1 MYLSGFQRRLM
12 GAVILGGIILLPI
25 LVIGLANGPADSYTG
40 APGEATCGNCHG
52 TASGNGSLVI
62 SGVPVEYSLKQTYPL
77 TVTIQNTGQ
86 KRWGFEL
93 TALYSDGAK
102 AGTFTIID
110 PLNTQLSHSSALNRD
125 YVKQTADG
133 TFDGT
138 LDGPVSW
145 NFRWIAP
152 NTRLG
157 TVTFYAAGLAADGD
171 MTVTGDSVYTATVAT
186 QSLSCCV
193 HPGDANHNGFAAIQD
208 LTFII
213 KYLYQGGP
221 APVCPAEADFNGD
234 GIINLKDV
242 TDFIRWLY
250 NLGGKPPVCP

>member
-1 MYLSGFQRRLM
+1 MTQPKRKRYFIGFLVF
-12 GAVILGGIILLPI
+12 GVAVLLPI
-25 LVIGLANGPADSYTG
+25 LVASYSGGPPDAHTG
-40 APGEATCGNCHG
+40 APSETTCRDCHG
-52 TASGNGSLVI
+52 TAVGTGSLTI
-62 SGVPVEYSLKQTYPL
+62 IGVPAQYNLRQTYTL
-77 TVTIQNTGQ
+77 TATIQNAAQ

-93 TALYSDGAK
+93 TAVDAAAKGA
-102 AGTFTIID
+102 GQFTLTDIV
-110 PLNTQLSHSSALNRD
+110 NTQLSDNAAPARD
-125 YVKQTADG
+125 YVKHTAAG
-133 TFDGT
+133 TFNGT

-145 NFRWIAP
+145 SFSWKTP
-152 NTRLG
+152 NVGPGKITL
-157 TVTFYAAGLAADGD
+157 FAAGLAADGD